1 MTLTPALATL
11 LTTAFISW
19 PTLIAKAHAISAHFP
34 IALLLLASVAGL
46 WLLLGGPHGRT
57 RPGWLTL
64 IWLSML
70 VGWLGSLAA
79 VITGLLA
86 QSMLPPQAPYSAVLN
101 WHVSSGLAVTVIY
114 AALLY
119 QRWLYGSV
127 RARQKR
133 QKSRQQGDIDFLDL
147 LDDPKWQRGCILLL
161 IVGTILIIA
170 SGWNGGQLV
179 FAWGVGVGR

>member
-1 MTLTPALATL
+1 MTL
-11 LTTAFISW
+11 
-19 PTLIAKAHAISAHFP
+19 PTLVAKAHAISAHFP

-46 WLLLGGPHGRT
+46 WLLLSDPQGRT
-57 RPGWLTL
+57 RPGWHAL

-86 QSMLPPQAPYSAVLN
+86 QSMLPPQAPYGSVLN
-101 WHVSSGLAVTVIY
+101 WHVSSGLAVAVVY
-114 AALLY
+114 AVLLY
-119 QRWLYGSV
+119 QRWLYGSA

-133 QKSRQQGDIDFLDL
+133 RKSRQLRNIDSTNLLDTDLLDTDL

-161 IVGTILIIA
+161 IVGVTLIIV
-170 SGWNGGQLV
+170 SGWQGGQLV
-179 FAWGVGVGR
+179 FTWGVGMGK